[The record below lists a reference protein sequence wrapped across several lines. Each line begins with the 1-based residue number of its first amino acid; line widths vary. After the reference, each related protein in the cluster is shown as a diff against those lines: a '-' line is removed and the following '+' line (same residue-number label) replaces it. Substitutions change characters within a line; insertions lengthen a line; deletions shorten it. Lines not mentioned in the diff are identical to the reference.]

1 MRSITMLGSP
11 LGAVIALLLVLTEV
25 TSAVKYLN
33 ITATDGSFGHSVI
46 QCWQLSAPFATST
59 QNGTQGSMVAQLG
72 DLSNATYS
80 IIPAGTN
87 GGAHV
92 APYPQ

>member
-1 MRSITMLGSP
+1 MESMIMFGSH
-11 LGAVIALLLVLTEV
+11 LSAVIALLLVLTEA
-25 TSAVKYLN
+25 TLAVKYLN
-33 ITATDGSFGHSVI
+33 ITATDGSFGHSII
-46 QCWQLSAPFATST
+46 QCWQLSAPLATST
-59 QNGTQGSMVAQLG
+59 QSGTQGSMVAQLG